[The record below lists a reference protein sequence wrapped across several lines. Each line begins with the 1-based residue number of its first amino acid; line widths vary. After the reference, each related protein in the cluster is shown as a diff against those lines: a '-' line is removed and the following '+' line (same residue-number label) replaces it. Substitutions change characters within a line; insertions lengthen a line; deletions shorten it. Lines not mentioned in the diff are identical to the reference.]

1 MAYNILI
8 VDDSET
14 MRAVLKR
21 TIQMTGVPVEEIYQ
35 AENGRAALNLLDEKW
50 VDIVFADINMPVMN
64 GLEMVDSMVNKGQI
78 YSTPV
83 VIVSTE
89 GSRVRLDEL
98 TSKGVKAFLRKPVTP
113 EKFEK
118 VVCDVLE
125 D

>member
-1 MAYNILI
+1 MGYNILI

>member
-1 MAYNILI
+1 MGYNILI

-21 TIQMTGVPVEEIYQ
+21 TIQMTGVPVEEVYQ
-35 AENGRAALNLLDEKW
+35 AENGKAALNLLDEKW